1 MIKEVL
7 FFFLS
12 LWDLDYKNTNALNL
26 NNLLL
31 KNLLIYEEFLIW
43 SQQTTSSNY
52 LQQNNNVSVK
62 GDIELEINFYRVG

>member
-1 MIKEVL
+1 MFAKNSL
-7 FFFLS
+7 FFPS
-12 LWDLDYKNTNALNL
+12 LWDLDSKNTNALNL

-31 KNLLIYEEFLIW
+31 KDLFVYDEFLVW

-62 GDIELEINFYRVG
+62 GDIELEINFYWIG

>member
-1 MIKEVL
+1 MFAKNSL
-7 FFFLS
+7 FFPS
-12 LWDLDYKNTNALNL
+12 LWDLDSKNTNALNL

-31 KNLLIYEEFLIW
+31 KDLFVYDEFLVW

-62 GDIELEINFYRVG
+62 GDIELEINFYWVG

>member
-1 MIKEVL
+1 MFAKNSL
-7 FFFLS
+7 FFPS
-12 LWDLDYKNTNALNL
+12 LWDLDSKNTNALNL

-31 KNLLIYEEFLIW
+31 KDLFVYDEFLVW

-62 GDIELEINFYRVG
+62 GDIELEINF